1 MKLLL
6 FSDVHCNEKQ
16 CESLVDKS
24 QDVDVVVGAGDFANF
39 RKGLDLTTAILK
51 QIRKPT
57 LLVPGNS
64 ESYEELKAECKDWQ
78 EATVL
83 HGRGCRINNI
93 DFYGVGGGIPVTPFG
108 DWSYDFNE
116 QTAKAFLSG
125 CPAGAVL
132 ITHSPPHGVLDRA
145 WYGKHLGSTSIRET
159 VLEKKPVLVVCGHIH
174 ECSGRKTKLGS
185 SVVINAGPKGMVWE
199 I

>member
-6 FSDVHCNEKQ
+6 FSDVHCHEKQ
-16 CESLVDKS
+16 CESLVDMS
-24 QDVDVVVGAGDFANF
+24 NDVDIVIGAGDFSTF
-39 RKGLDLTTAILK
+39 RRGLEQPIAILK
-51 QIRKPT
+51 QIKKPT
-57 LLVPGNS
+57 ILVPGNS
-64 ESYEELKAECKDWQ
+64 ESFEELLAECKDWE

-83 HGRGCRINNI
+83 HGAGCRIKDI

-116 QTAKAFLSG
+116 NQAEKLLAD
-125 CPAGAVL
+125 CPIGGILV
-132 ITHSPPHGVLDRA
+132 THSPPHGVLDRS
-145 WYGKHLGSTSIRET
+145 WFGKKLGSTAIRET

-174 ECSGRKTKLGS
+174 ECSGRQGELGG

-199 I
+199 V